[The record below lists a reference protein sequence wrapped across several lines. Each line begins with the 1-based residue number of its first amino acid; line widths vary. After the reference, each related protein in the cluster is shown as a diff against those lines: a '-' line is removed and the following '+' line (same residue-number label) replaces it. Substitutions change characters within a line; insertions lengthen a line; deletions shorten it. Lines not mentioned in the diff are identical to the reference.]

1 MTRVMPRVPHF
12 RIFTRPAFVALMVLS
27 FLWVLFFWRLLTP
40 SPIDRVIFP
49 EGDFT
54 AHYYAFSDYQAE
66 RMGQGEL
73 PLWNP
78 YNHSGDTFAG
88 NIQFVTWYPPRWIAI
103 GLAGV
108 GNWSIEAYQLEV
120 AVHYWLVSLM
130 MYAFLRLLVKRPVV
144 ALIGSILYTYSGYL
158 TGYPMLQVS
167 VMESVAWTPL
177 VFFGLELSM
186 KHPRWLVRG
195 SVIAGIGVA
204 LSFLGG
210 HPQTTLQIIYLA
222 LAYLAFAVYRGRISP
237 VGFIL
242 RAGLFGGL
250 GGGLAMIQLL
260 PAWEFTGLS
269 ARVAS
274 LGYADKSNG
283 FTVGEFLGT
292 IFPKLFGVW
301 SPLYIGVAGFL
312 LAVGAMLRPKAHHA
326 FWIGVIVVGLL
337 LGLGG
342 NSIVYDF
349 FYNFV
354 PGWSIFRQQERTA
367 SWVAFALVV
376 LATYQAD
383 WLFAGNQEK
392 VDQKRFAWLANEHL
406 ILVGVVLVAVM
417 IGEFIQTGAT
427 GETVNTLGFVV
438 LVAVL
443 FLGWRVW
450 QKSETSWL
458 IPATLI
464 LLIIFD
470 LFTINTRSE
479 NFLPD
484 LPENRP
490 QLPVSLEPYIV
501 ENPQDIA
508 WRVDGG
514 AGLQGYGTF
523 DRIPDIY
530 GTGPFWLESIEQLR
544 HIPVDRFWEVLSVRY
559 ITTFDEPPSN
569 VSLELLAYDTN
580 LTGDEFR
587 VFELQDPRPMAYLVY
602 EALDAQN
609 SPEFARQI
617 MADARVNLREQAV
630 TLQPPP
636 IELPGERP
644 DVAEVSDFQMV
655 TPEHIEMTV
664 STGDNA
670 LLTVSIPDYPGWN
683 AYVNDEHVDILD
695 TYAGLIGIPVTA
707 GENQSVRLEFA
718 PRSITIGAILSAL
731 ALLAGIVVCIAEVFW
746 LRQRKNES

>member
-12 RIFTRPAFVALMVLS
+12 RIFTRPAFVALIVLS

-88 NIQFVTWYPPRWIAI
+88 NIQFVTWYPLRWIAI
-103 GLAGV
+103 GLAGA

-144 ALIGSILYTYSGYL
+144 ALIGSVLYTYSGYL

-195 SVIAGIGVA
+195 SVVAGIGVA

-210 HPQTTLQIIYLA
+210 HPQTTLQILYLA

-237 VGFIL
+237 VGLVL
-242 RAGLFGGL
+242 RAGIFGGL
-250 GGGLAMIQLL
+250 GGGLAIIQLL

-274 LGYADKSNG
+274 LGYVDKSNG

-312 LAVGAMLRPKAHHA
+312 LAVGAMLRPKAQHA

-392 VDQKRFAWLANEHL
+392 VDQKRFAWLTTEHL
-406 ILVGVVLVAVM
+406 LLVGFVLLAVM

-464 LLIIFD
+464 LLIVFD

-484 LPENRP
+484 VPENRP

-530 GTGPFWLESIEQLR
+530 GTGPFWLERIEQLR

-609 SPEFARQI
+609 SPEFAREI

-707 GENQSVRLEFA
+707 GENQSVRLEFT
-718 PRSITIGAILSAL
+718 PRSVTIGAILSAL